1 MPGAAALSSLS
12 LVSICCL
19 VTTKW
24 SIHSARCQNWFYI
37 SHRTC
42 HCIKHLYAHAHS
54 FSYRMHLKTYTYNT
68 HLVQADYLEII
79 GLITQANVIQTC
91 IVYVV
96 FRRSPKR
103 GHGFMLIT

>member
-1 MPGAAALSSLS
+1 
-12 LVSICCL
+12 
-19 VTTKW
+19 
-24 SIHSARCQNWFYI
+24 
-37 SHRTC
+37 
-42 HCIKHLYAHAHS
+42 
-54 FSYRMHLKTYTYNT
+54 MHLKTYTYNT

-103 GHGFMLIT
+103 GHGFILI